1 METPSSLK
9 LLENAVDELNKLPGI
24 GRKTALRLAL
34 FLLSQKREMVEQFGN
49 TLIDLR
55 NNIQYCKHCHN
66 ISDTEICPVCASVKR
81 DHSLLCIVSD
91 VRDVMAIENTGMFNG
106 LYHVLGGL
114 INPLAGI
121 SPSRL
126 HIADLP
132 ERIRQDEVQEIILA
146 LPATPEGDTSAFYIF
161 RQINNLPVRIT
172 TLAKGIAIGDD
183 LEYID
188 ELTLGRSLSNRV
200 EFKL

>member
-1 METPSSLK
+1 METSSIK
-9 LLENAVDELNKLPGI
+9 LLETAIDELNKLPGI

-49 TLIDLR
+49 TLIDFR
-55 NNIQYCKHCHN
+55 NNIQYCRHCHN
-66 ISDTEICPVCASVKR
+66 ISDTEICPICTSVKR
-81 DHSLLCIVSD
+81 DRSLLCIVSD

-106 LYHVLGGL
+106 MYHVLGGL
-114 INPLAGI
+114 INPIAGI
-121 SPSRL
+121 SPSQL
-126 HIADLP
+126 HISDLP
-132 ERIRQDEVQEIILA
+132 ERVKEDNVQEIILA

-161 RQINNLPVRIT
+161 RQLGNLSIKIS